1 MSVPKGCLRTD
12 RRAGS
17 LRKMGAVC
25 IFFRKFAP
33 ETKTIHDMAIT
44 EIRPGIHY
52 VGVNDRTTTR
62 FEGLWPLP
70 IGVSYNS
77 YLVVGEQVALIDTVE
92 ESFGSR
98 LFENIREVI
107 GDRKIDYLVVNHM
120 EPDHSSSIAALR
132 LRYPDLKIVGNA
144 KTLQMIGGYYGIDA
158 GTLEVKEGDTLDLGG
173 GKVLSFH
180 LIPMVHWPETMVTW
194 YAAEGVIF
202 SGDAFGTFGALDGGI
217 TDSEVEVDRYWD
229 EMRRYYACIVG
240 KYGTPVQKALQ
251 KVGGLEIRTICP
263 THGPVWQERIGE
275 VVALYDRTQRLIRDA
290 FLFGCFTGLSY
301 VDIRQLTP
309 QNIQYQ
315 DRQIWICTSRCKT
328 ASEVS
333 VRLFPVAEAI
343 LSRHLPVPEDGRIFD
358 LPTNGW
364 CNACLQVV
372 LQQAGISRHITFHCA
387 RHTFATTITLSQGV
401 AIETICK
408 LLGHKNIRTT
418 QIYATLTHAK
428 LANDM
433 ELLSERLEKQFAP

>member
-12 RRAGS
+12 RRTGS

-158 GTLEVKEGDTLDLGG
+158 GTLEVKEGDTLDLGA
-173 GKVLSFH
+173 GKLLTFH

-240 KYGTPVQKALQ
+240 KYGAPVQKALQ

-275 VVALYDRTQRLIRDA
+275 VVALYDRMSRYEGEPGAVIAYGSMYGNTEQMAERIARELAEQGIRQIRVYN
-290 FLFGCFTGLSY
+290 LSY
-301 VDIRQLTP
+301 ADP
-309 QNIQYQ
+309 
-315 DRQIWICTSRCKT
+315 
-328 ASEVS
+328 S
-333 VRLFPVAEAI
+333 VVLRDVFRYDTLIVGSPTYNGELFP
-343 LSRHLPVPEDGRIFD
+343 PVE
-358 LPTNGW
+358 
-364 CNACLQVV
+364 
-372 LQQAGISRHITFHCA
+372 
-387 RHTFATTITLSQGV
+387 
-401 AIETICK
+401 
-408 LLGHKNIRTT
+408 
-418 QIYATLTHAK
+418 
-428 LANDM
+428 
-433 ELLSERLEKQFAP
+433 